1 MFPIDRRS
9 FLAASAGAATAAL
22 SSTAIASSNKANNKL
37 VLAVMGV
44 RSRGAQLAQR
54 FSKIP
59 GVEILYLC
67 ECDERQMANGV
78 KAVPTEGRSAPL
90 KTTGDFR
97 EALDDPAVDALICAA
112 PNHWHAAATIAA
124 CQAGKH
130 VYVEKPCSHTAE
142 EGELMIAAAEKSGRV
157 VQVGMQRRSGALYQ
171 EMVQRIREGVIGD
184 VLLAKS
190 WYFRNRPS
198 LGHAEPESPPDG
210 LDFDM
215 WQGPVTEQPY
225 RSNILPYDWHN
236 FWQWGNGEVGNNGV
250 HTIDICRWALGV
262 DFPDQVDVY
271 GAKLRYDDDAQTPDT
286 MNANFR
292 CGDKLITWEG
302 VSWSDPYKVGNQVG
316 IELRGTEGTLAI
328 TDGGYT
334 VYDTKRKPIEEKKA
348 SRGDDEHCEN
358 FLDCIRSGSTP
369 NASISEGHRSALFC
383 HLANIAHRSGQTLQ
397 VDPSN
402 GHLVESTSAT
412 DDLWKC
418 EYREKWMPTV

>member
-1 MFPIDRRS
+1 MFPIDRRT
-9 FLAASAGAATAAL
+9 FIAAGTGGAVAAL
-22 SSTAIASSNKANNKL
+22 SSTAIASANKANSKV

-44 RSRGAQLAQR
+44 HSRGAYLAKL

-59 GVEILYLC
+59 GVEIRYVC
-67 ECDERQMANGV
+67 DCDERQIGTGV
-78 KAVPTEGRSAPL
+78 EAVPTTGRSAPL

-97 EALDDPAVDALICAA
+97 DALDDPAVDALVCAA

-124 CQAGKH
+124 CQADKH

-142 EGELMIAAAEKSGRV
+142 EGERMIAAAEKSNRV

-171 EMVQRIREGVIGD
+171 EMVQRIQDGVIGD

-198 LGHAEPESPPDG
+198 IGRAEPESPPSE
-210 LDFDM
+210 LDYDM

-225 RSNILPYDWHN
+225 RSNILPYNWHN

-271 GAKLRYDDDAQTPDT
+271 GAKLRYDDDSETPDT
-286 MNANFR
+286 MNASFR
-292 CGDKLITWEG
+292 CGNKLITWEG
-302 VSWSDPYKVGNQVG
+302 VSWSDPYKAASQVG
-316 IELRGTEGTLAI
+316 IELRGVEGTLAI
-328 TDGGYT
+328 NDNGYT
-334 VYDTKRKPIEEKKA
+334 VYDINRQPIEEKKA

-358 FLDCIRSGSTP
+358 FIDCIRNGSTP
-369 NASISEGHRSALFC
+369 NASITEGHRSALFC
-383 HLANIAHRSGQTLQ
+383 HLANIAHRSNETLKI
-397 VDPSN
+397 DPSN
-402 GHLVESTSAT
+402 GHLLESTSAA
-412 DDLWKC
+412 DELWGC
-418 EYREKWMPTV
+418 DYRAQWMPSA